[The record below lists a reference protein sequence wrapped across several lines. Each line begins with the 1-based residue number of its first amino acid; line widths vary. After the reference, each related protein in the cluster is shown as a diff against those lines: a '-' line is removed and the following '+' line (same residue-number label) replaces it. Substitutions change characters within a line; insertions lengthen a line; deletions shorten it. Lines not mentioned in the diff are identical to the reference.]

1 MSTQK
6 NLTDKRWLTSAEAAV
21 YINRHPVTVRKMFL
35 AGMIPATKLAG
46 RILVDREKLDLMLS
60 RMIEAR
66 TSKSRG
72 GGGR

>member
-1 MSTQK
+1 
-6 NLTDKRWLTSAEAAV
+6 
-21 YINRHPVTVRKMFL
+21 MFL